1 MVKSERGGS
10 NQTSW
15 ITVREGTG
23 SIYSDSKAVCVE
35 RKWVRSAS
43 VMFITRLHV
52 STALAFLEA
61 TDRILKLY
69 GSNEEQPLRR
79 HPMRCS
85 TPLMKYYKRDHMLH
99 LMLSRDFL

>member
-1 MVKSERGGS
+1 MVKSKRGGS

-23 SIYSDSKAVCVE
+23 SIFSVSKAVCVE
-35 RKWVRSAS
+35 RKWVHSAS
-43 VMFITRLHV
+43 MMFITRLHV

-69 GSNEEQPLRR
+69 WSNDEQKPDQVLASADEILQAGP
-79 HPMRCS
+79 HA
-85 TPLMKYYKRDHMLH
+85 TFDAE
-99 LMLSRDFL
+99 